1 MQERLWRQIRQ
12 GVEYGGSGYSKS
24 KPSLELE
31 IESDVAIRSFM
42 LEPKQGMA
50 PEEDAI
56 ATVEPELVGK
66 LCPCT
71 ETQSICCLEMDVLGK
86 RLDLECGN

>member
-1 MQERLWRQIRQ
+1 M
-12 GVEYGGSGYSKS
+12 EYGGSGYSKS
-24 KPSLELE
+24 EPSLELE
-31 IESDVAIRSFM
+31 IESDGAMRSFM
-42 LEPKQGMA
+42 VEPKHETS

-71 ETQSICCLEMDVLGK
+71 ETQSIFCLEVDVLGK
-86 RLDLECGN
+86 RLDLGCGN